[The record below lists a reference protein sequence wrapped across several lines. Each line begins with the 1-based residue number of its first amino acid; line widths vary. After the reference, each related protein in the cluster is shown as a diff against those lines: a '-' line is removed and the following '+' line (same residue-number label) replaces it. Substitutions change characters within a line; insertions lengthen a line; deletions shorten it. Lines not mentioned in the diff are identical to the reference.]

1 MKFVLFIA
9 KRYLFSRKKH
19 GLVNLISTISMA
31 GVAIGTMALIIVMSI
46 INGLD
51 HKVHQTYSEFE
62 PDLEIFPNQGSVFSI
77 KDSVIAAQFKDT
89 CFRYVGKRMKQQALI
104 KKNGIQIP
112 VLITGVDTTYY
123 NASSI
128 QKFMWT
134 GRYNVHHT
142 KVPMAVLGMG
152 LANELGTG
160 IDLVSP
166 TLLYVPKRTAK
177 VNLLRPDAA
186 FKRFPFYIGGIVNV
200 DIQAMDQLVLMP
212 LEQVQ
217 NLYSYSSEWV
227 TSIALNVKNF
237 SDSREIEKRLESTL
251 GKAYNVVNRQESNS
265 DLFQMLRIEKWMTFL
280 ILAFIVLISICN
292 VIGSLSMLIIDKEND
307 IRLLGN
313 LGATHRIIKQI
324 FWIEGWLITIV
335 GSLIGVF
342 LGLVFC
348 LLQYH
353 FSWIMMGQGAYAI
366 AYPVVV
372 EWLDVVLISITVLLM
387 GSLIAYYPAFQLS
400 KRIPK

>member
-62 PDLEIFPNQGSVFSI
+62 PDLEIVPNQGSVFSI

-112 VLITGVDTTYY
+112 IMITGVDTTYY
-123 NASSI
+123 KASSI
-128 QKFMWT
+128 EQFMWT
-134 GRYNVHHT
+134 GHCNVHHVT
-142 KVPMAVLGMG
+142 VPMAVLGLG
-152 LANELGTG
+152 IAEELGTG
-160 IDLVSP
+160 MDLVSP

-200 DIQAMDQLVLMP
+200 DIQSVDQLVLMP
-212 LEQVQ
+212 LYRVQ
-217 NLYSYSSEWV
+217 KLYSYSSQWV
-227 TSIALNVKNF
+227 TSIALNVKNTTEC
-237 SDSREIEKRLESTL
+237 SRIEKRLEASL
-251 GKAYNVVNRQESNS
+251 GDDYSVVNRQESNS

-292 VIGSLSMLIIDKEND
+292 VIGSLSMLIIDKEKD
-307 IRLLGN
+307 IRLLEN
-313 LGATHRIIKQI
+313 LGATRLHIMQI

-335 GSLIGVF
+335 GSVIGIV

-348 LLQYH
+348 MIQYH
-353 FSWIMMGQGAYAI
+353 FSWIMMGHGAYAI
-366 AYPVVV
+366 PYPVVI
-372 EWLDVVLISITVLLM
+372 EWLDVLLISVTVVLM
-387 GSLIAYYPAFQLS
+387 GSLIAYYPAYQLS